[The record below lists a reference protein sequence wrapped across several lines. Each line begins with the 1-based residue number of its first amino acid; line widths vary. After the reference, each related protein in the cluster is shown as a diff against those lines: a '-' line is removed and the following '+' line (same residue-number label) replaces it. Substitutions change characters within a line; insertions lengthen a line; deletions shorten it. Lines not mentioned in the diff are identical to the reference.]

1 MADLRSERRR
11 GASRRRRNARR
22 AALLV
27 AIGSSVAVAVA
38 AIVLHNGS
46 NHRFAARFGASHPGL
61 VVRQARA
68 RGSSGAV
75 HLGGAAL
82 GFLRAP
88 LQDAAGA
95 ASGDQLVLLGGLTAS
110 DTSTDAIS
118 TVVGGM
124 QRAAGRLPSPRHDA
138 AAVTLGGRVYVFGGG
153 DAVGQLDEIVR
164 FDPSRGGR
172 ASVVGRLPAASSD
185 VGAAVVNGTAY
196 IIGGYD
202 GRAWL
207 DTIVA
212 WRPGRPA
219 RIAARLP
226 VPLRYAAV
234 ATARGKI
241 VIAGGS
247 THSGLTSRDVLVFDP
262 STRRVRRAA
271 RLPAPTTHAAGATLD
286 GFVFVLGGRGAT
298 PGSAT
303 DRIVSVDPGSGR
315 VRSAGRLPTA
325 LSDVS
330 AVSLPDRIVIAGG
343 RSSTGT
349 VAELAELRIATARSG
364 GAAPNRSGST
374 IGKRAVAA
382 AGVYAHDGSG
392 MLSAAVRGMPERIY
406 VPNSLSN
413 TVDVIDPRSFSIVGH
428 FAVGALPQHVTPA
441 YDLKTLYV
449 LNDQGNSVT
458 PINPKTSQPGKAIPV
473 TDPYNMYFTPDGRL
487 AIVVAERNARLDFRE
502 AHTFR
507 LRRTLPVP
515 CRGVDHMDFSAD
527 GRYLL
532 ASCEFSSQLIKI
544 DVAREK
550 VVGALSLDR
559 GHGKPQDVKLSPDG
573 RVFYVADMNAAGL
586 WEVSGSPLRV
596 LGFIPTGRGAHG
608 LYPSRDA
615 RFLYVS
621 NRDAGSV
628 SVISFAR
635 RKVVATWR
643 IPGGSPDMGG
653 VSIDG
658 NVLWLSGRYGGEVY
672 AISTR
677 TGRLIARIK
686 VGAGPHGLSVWPQPG
701 RYSLGHTGVMR

>member
-1 MADLRSERRR
+1 MRL
-11 GASRRRRNARR
+11 GAS
-22 AALLV
+22 
-27 AIGSSVAVAVA
+27 
-38 AIVLHNGS
+38 
-46 NHRFAARFGASHPGL
+46 
-61 VVRQARA
+61 
-68 RGSSGAV
+68 
-75 HLGGAAL
+75 AL
-82 GFLRAP
+82 GSLNAP

-95 ASGDQLVLLGGLTAS
+95 ASRDRVVLLGGLTGAGA
-110 DTSTDAIS
+110 STDAIS
-118 TVVGGM
+118 TVVGRV
-124 QRAAGRLPSPRHDA
+124 QRSVGRLTSARHDA
-138 AAVTLGGRVYVFGGG
+138 AAVTLGGSVYVFGGG
-153 DAVGQLDEIVR
+153 NAVGQLGEIVR

-172 ASVVGRLPAASSD
+172 ASVVGRLPSASSD
-185 VGAAVVNGTAY
+185 VGAADVDGTAY
-196 IIGGYD
+196 VIGGYD
-202 GRAWL
+202 GQAWL

-212 WRPGRPA
+212 WRPGHPA

-247 THSGLTSRDVLVFDP
+247 TPSGLASRDVLVFDP
-262 STRRVRRAA
+262 ATHRVRTVGK
-271 RLPAPTTHAAGATLD
+271 LPAPTTHAAGATLD
-286 GFVFVLGGRGAT
+286 GLVFVVGGRGAT

-303 DRIVSVDPGSGR
+303 DQIVSVDPRSGR

-330 AVSLPDRIVIAGG
+330 AVSLSDRIVIAGG
-343 RSSTGT
+343 RSSTRT
-349 VAELAELRIATARSG
+349 VAELTALRVAIARSTG
-364 GAAPNRSGST
+364 TAPNRGSSAT
-374 IGKRAVAA
+374 GKSAVAA
-382 AGVYAHDGSG
+382 AGVYAHDGSR

-413 TVDVIDPRSFSIVGH
+413 TVDVIDPRTFSIVGH

-449 LNDQGNSVT
+449 TNDLGNSLT

-473 TDPYNMYFTPDGRL
+473 ADPYNMYFTPDGRY
-487 AIVVAERNARLDFRE
+487 AIVVAERLHRLDFRN
-502 AHTFR
+502 AHTFA
-507 LRRTLPVP
+507 LHHSLTVP
-515 CRGVDHMDFSAD
+515 CTGVDHMDFSAD

-532 ASCEFSSQLIKI
+532 ASCEFSSELIKV
-544 DVAREK
+544 DVRSEK
-550 VVGALSLDR
+550 VVGSLLLHR
-559 GHGKPQDVKLSPDG
+559 GRSKPQDVKLSRDG
-573 RVFYVADMNAAGL
+573 RVFYVADMIAGGL

-596 LGFIPTGRGAHG
+596 LGFLPTGRGAHG

-615 RFLYVS
+615 RFLYAT

-635 RKVVATWR
+635 RRVVATWR

-658 NVLWLSGRYGGEVY
+658 KVLWLSGRYSGEVY
-672 AISTR
+672 AISTQ
-677 TGRLIARIK
+677 TGRLITRIK
-686 VGAGPHGLSVWPQPG
+686 VGTGPHGLSVWPQPG